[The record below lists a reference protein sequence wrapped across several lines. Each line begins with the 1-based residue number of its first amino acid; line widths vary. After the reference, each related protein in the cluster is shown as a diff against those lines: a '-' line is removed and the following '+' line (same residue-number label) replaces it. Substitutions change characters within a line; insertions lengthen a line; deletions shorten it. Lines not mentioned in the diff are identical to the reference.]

1 MATAAQCRKALENLA
16 SRLRDVDEADR
27 RRHAFDRTLSC
38 HVPDLGVTF
47 SGELKD
53 GHIVGITT
61 DEAPKAQIRLTAASD
76 DLVALTEGEL
86 SFGQA
91 WLAGRV
97 KVEAGVRD
105 LLKLRSML

>member
-1 MATAAQCRKALENLA
+1 MATTEQCRKALEDLA
-16 SRLRDVDEADR
+16 SRLTEVDEDER
-27 RRHAFDRTLSC
+27 RQHAFDRTLSC
-38 HVPDLGVTF
+38 HVPDLDVTF
-47 SGELKD
+47 SGALHD
-53 GHIVGITT
+53 GHILDITT
-61 DEAPKAQIRLTAASD
+61 EPAPKAQIRITSQSD
-76 DLVALTEGEL
+76 DLVALTDGNL

>member
-1 MATAAQCRKALENLA
+1 MATTEQCQDALERLA
-16 SRLRDVDEADR
+16 SRLTEVDEDER

-38 HVPDLGVTF
+38 TVPDLGITF
-47 SGELKD
+47 SGALHD
-53 GHIVGITT
+53 GHIVDITT
-61 DEAPKAQIRLTAASD
+61 DPAAKAQIRITAQSD
-76 DLVALTEGEL
+76 DLVALTGGGL